1 MGNWEIEKLK
11 YIRILEVIIS
21 GISNILNMDS
31 YSIMADTLR
40 EKLVDWKA
48 DSERLL
54 YKLKNN
60 EFEIAIVGLEKAGKS
75 SFSNAF
81 IENSLL
87 PTDQGRCTYT
97 STCIAYNEYDVAEIS
112 FYTKEEFARNFSDK
126 LRKIGIEN
134 SEKYSFE
141 LMTRQ
146 QYEQLFQKLD
156 MNKQK
161 LYGSSLN
168 QDILETIDNKESIL
182 NYLGT
187 AIKQFSG
194 AAFEEFKD
202 FIQEPSKAIAVKE
215 ITIGSRLLEKM
226 PNAMIYDIPGFNSP
240 TEMHQQ
246 QTRVRMKSA
255 DAIVIIAK
263 ADEPSLTGE
272 VLDIF
277 RECDNDGTVLND
289 KLFVFANKADRA
301 NIAKNKEITYDE
313 WIHKRNILEEKHKDR
328 IFFGSSNAYL
338 QKIGKLPLEDKGN
351 DYISPLKMRGLEDGI
366 NEIRIALEEYN
377 RTCRFEVLKGRV
389 NKIKGA
395 LSAAFEEV
403 NQKYSISESELD
415 SFTTG
420 DKIDLALNFKS
431 EFVEKVVKNLQ
442 SYRDDI
448 VRSRMQTEKP
458 LSKGI
463 AKYILETITVEN
475 YQITD
480 EELKKAHKCYISS
493 VTEHEAP
500 QTIEAPLRREKFDK
514 MYHDFFHAIMAI
526 SVENHVKCRGDI
538 IGIIMEAMNLSETS
552 PYYKKIYDQLTEEF
566 SDKINRSTDEG
577 YYQSLIERFSRDIY
591 EILIQCTYSEER
603 YNKFI
608 PEMDNFFSFSVFY
621 NPDLKEENKL
631 DYIHK
636 APKDQILC
644 NLLLFHDFNRSS
656 NKESCEEKVE
666 ELAERIKI
674 ITGLKEISIVN
685 LKLIRTIVK
694 RDYENSDR
702 IISDLLEDCDIEN
715 ENQAT
720 ISAKVSM
727 FLQRAVKELPEEEE
741 THMIQADLSKPAEFR
756 KAYANYFAQIRS
768 NRTYED
774 MKRDF
779 ACDIEILRDVLLHAF
794 IRAINME
801 KSFVAREVK
810 SIEYVISWI
819 ESKEFNA
826 FISNNIEFI
835 KAEEFDNLDR
845 AEAEVKMK
853 SAFMMEISK
862 IIATINNT
870 Q

>member
-1 MGNWEIEKLK
+1 
-11 YIRILEVIIS
+11 
-21 GISNILNMDS
+21 
-31 YSIMADTLR
+31 
-40 EKLVDWKA
+40 
-48 DSERLL
+48 
-54 YKLKNN
+54 
-60 EFEIAIVGLEKAGKS
+60 
-75 SFSNAF
+75 
-81 IENSLL
+81 
-87 PTDQGRCTYT
+87 
-97 STCIAYNEYDVAEIS
+97 
-112 FYTKEEFARNFSDK
+112 
-126 LRKIGIEN
+126 
-134 SEKYSFE
+134 
-141 LMTRQ
+141 
-146 QYEQLFQKLD
+146 
-156 MNKQK
+156 
-161 LYGSSLN
+161 
-168 QDILETIDNKESIL
+168 
-182 NYLGT
+182 
-187 AIKQFSG
+187 
-194 AAFEEFKD
+194 
-202 FIQEPSKAIAVKE
+202 
-215 ITIGSRLLEKM
+215 
-226 PNAMIYDIPGFNSP
+226 
-240 TEMHQQ
+240 
-246 QTRVRMKSA
+246 
-255 DAIVIIAK
+255 
-263 ADEPSLTGE
+263 
-272 VLDIF
+272 
-277 RECDNDGTVLND
+277 
-289 KLFVFANKADRA
+289 
-301 NIAKNKEITYDE
+301 
-313 WIHKRNILEEKHKDR
+313 
-328 IFFGSSNAYL
+328 
-338 QKIGKLPLEDKGN
+338 
-351 DYISPLKMRGLEDGI
+351 
-366 NEIRIALEEYN
+366 
-377 RTCRFEVLKGRV
+377 
-389 NKIKGA
+389 
-395 LSAAFEEV
+395 
-403 NQKYSISESELD
+403 
-415 SFTTG
+415 
-420 DKIDLALNFKS
+420 
-431 EFVEKVVKNLQ
+431 
-442 SYRDDI
+442 
-448 VRSRMQTEKP
+448 MQTEKP

>member
-1 MGNWEIEKLK
+1 MGSWEIEKLR

-21 GISNILNMDS
+21 GISNILNMDT

-40 EKLVDWKA
+40 EKLIEWKA

-54 YKLKNN
+54 LKLKNN

-97 STCIAYNEYDVAEIS
+97 STCIAYNSYDIAEIS

-134 SEKYSFE
+134 PEKYSFE
-141 LMTRQ
+141 LLTKQ

-156 MNKQK
+156 IGKQK
-161 LYGSSLN
+161 LYGSTLN
-168 QDILETIDNKESIL
+168 QDILDTIEQKESISS
-182 NYLGT
+182 YLGNPMQ
-187 AIKQFSG
+187 QFKG
-194 AAFEEFKD
+194 EAFEEFKG
-202 FIQEPSKAIAVKE
+202 FIKEPSKAIAVKE
-215 ITIGSRLLEKM
+215 ITIGSKLLERM
-226 PNAMIYDIPGFNSP
+226 PNALIYDIPGFNSP

-246 QTRVRMKSA
+246 QTRIRMKSA

-277 RECDNDGTVLND
+277 RECDNDGTVLKD

-301 NIAKNKEITYDE
+301 NISKNIEITYEE
-313 WIHKRNILEEKHKDR
+313 WINKRNILEEKHKER
-328 IFFGSSNAYL
+328 IFFGSSNAHL
-338 QKIGKLPLEDKGN
+338 QKIGKLPFEDRGT
-351 DYISPLKMRGLEDGI
+351 DYVGALKARGLEDGI
-366 NEIRIALEEYN
+366 YEIRTALEEYN
-377 RTCRFEVLKGRV
+377 RTFRFEVFKGRV

-403 NQKYSISESELD
+403 NKKYPVTEMNH
-415 SFTTG
+415 FATG

-431 EFVEKVVKNLQ
+431 EFIEKVVKNLQ

-448 VRSRMQTEKP
+448 VRGKMQTEKP

-463 AKYILETITVEN
+463 SKYILETITVEN
-475 YQITD
+475 YQITE

-500 QTIEAPLRREKFDK
+500 QTIEAPLRREKFEK
-514 MYHDFFHAIMAI
+514 MYHDFFHAIMSI

-538 IGIIMEAMNLSETS
+538 IGIIMDAMNLSPS
-552 PYYKKIYDQLTEEF
+552 SMYYEKIYNELKEEF
-566 SDKINRSTDEG
+566 SDKINRSSDEG
-577 YYQSLIERFSRDIY
+577 YYQSLIERFARDIY

-644 NLLLFHDFNRSS
+644 NLLLFHDYNHSTS
-656 NKESCEEKVE
+656 KESYSEKADK
-666 ELAERIKI
+666 LAAMVKGAA
-674 ITGLKEISIVN
+674 GLKEMSAMN
-685 LKLIRTIVK
+685 LKLIKMIVK
-694 RDYENSDR
+694 RDYENADKT
-702 IISDLLEDCDIEN
+702 IADILEECDIEE

-727 FLQRAVKELPEEEE
+727 LLQRAVRELPQEEESPTLKAE
-741 THMIQADLSKPAEFR
+741 LSNPVEFR
-756 KAYANYFAQIRS
+756 RAYANYFAQIRS

-774 MKRDF
+774 MKKDF
-779 ACDIEILRDVLLHAF
+779 AYDIEILRDVLLHAF

-826 FISNNIEFI
+826 FVSNNIEYI

-845 AEAEVKMK
+845 AEAELKIK
-853 SAFMMEISK
+853 SAFVMEMNK

>member
-1 MGNWEIEKLK
+1 MGSWEIEKLK
-11 YIRILEVIIS
+11 YIRILEVIIN
-21 GISNILNMDS
+21 GISNILSMDS

-40 EKLVDWKA
+40 EKLVEWKT
-48 DSERLL
+48 DSEKLFH
-54 YKLKNN
+54 KLKNN

-97 STCIAYNEYDVAEIS
+97 STCIAYNEADIAEIS

-126 LRKIGIEN
+126 LKKIGIAN
-134 SEKYSFE
+134 SEKYAFE

-156 MNKQK
+156 TNSQK
-161 LYGSSLN
+161 LYGSTLN
-168 QDILETIDNKESIL
+168 QDILDTIDNKQNIL
-182 NYLGT
+182 NYLGNPT
-187 AIKQFSG
+187 KQFSG
-194 AAFEEFKD
+194 EAFEEFKG
-202 FIQEPSKAIAVKE
+202 FIKEPSKAIAVKE

-226 PNAMIYDIPGFNSP
+226 PNALIYDIPGFNSP

-246 QTRVRMKSA
+246 QTRARMKSA

-301 NIAKNKEITYDE
+301 NISKNKEITYEE
-313 WIHKRNILEEKHKDR
+313 WITKRNILDEKYKDR
-328 IFFGSSNAYL
+328 IFFGSSNAHL
-338 QKIGKLPLEDKGN
+338 QKIGKLPPEDKSN

-366 NEIRIALEEYN
+366 NDIRMALEEYN
-377 RTCRFEVLKGRV
+377 RTCRFEVFKRRI

-403 NQKYSISESELD
+403 NKRYAVSETED
-415 SFTTG
+415 FATG

-431 EFVEKVVKNLQ
+431 EFIEKVVKNLQ

-448 VRSRMQTEKP
+448 VRGKMQSEKP

-463 AKYILETITVEN
+463 AEYILNTITVEN
-475 YQITD
+475 YQITE

-500 QTIEAPLRREKFDK
+500 QTIEAPLRREKFEK

-526 SVENHVKCRGDI
+526 SVENHIKCHGDI
-538 IGIIMEAMNLSETS
+538 MSIVMEAMNLSNTS
-552 PYYKKIYDQLTEEF
+552 PYYNKIYTQLEEKF
-566 SDKINRSTDEG
+566 SNKITGGTDEG

-603 YNKFI
+603 YNKFV

-644 NLLLFHDFNRSS
+644 NLLLFHDYNRSS
-656 NKESCEEKVE
+656 NKESCEQKTK
-666 ELAERIKI
+666 ELADTVKM
-674 ITGLKEISIVN
+674 ITGLKELSPMN
-685 LKLIRTIVK
+685 LKLITTIVK
-694 RDYENSDR
+694 RDYEKCDQ
-702 IISDLLEDCDIEN
+702 IITDILEDCDVEN
-715 ENQAT
+715 ENQTT

-727 FLQRAVKELPEEEE
+727 LLQRIVKELPEEEE
-741 THMIQADLSKPAEFR
+741 NNAIQADLSNPTEFK
-756 KAYANYFAQIRS
+756 KAYANYFAKLRS

-779 ACDIEILRDVLLHAF
+779 ACDIDILRDVLLHAF
-794 IRAINME
+794 IRAINIE

-826 FISNNIEFI
+826 FVSNNIEFI

-845 AEAEVKMK
+845 AEAERKMK
-853 SAFMMEISK
+853 SAFMMEINK
-862 IIATINNT
+862 IIATINST

>member
-1 MGNWEIEKLK
+1 MGSWEIEKLK

-31 YSIMADTLR
+31 YSMMADTLR
-40 EKLVDWKA
+40 EKLMEWKA
-48 DSERLL
+48 DSEKLL
-54 YKLKNN
+54 HKLKKN

-97 STCIAYNEYDVAEIS
+97 STCIAYNEYDIAQIS
-112 FYTKEEFARNFSDK
+112 FYTKEEFTKNFSDK
-126 LRKIGIEN
+126 LKKIGIEN

-146 QYEQLFQKLD
+146 QYEQLFQKLELG
-156 MNKQK
+156 KQK
-161 LYGSSLN
+161 LYGSTLN
-168 QDILETIDNKESIL
+168 QDILDTIDNRQEIL
-182 NYLGT
+182 NYLGNPM
-187 AIKQFSG
+187 KQFSG
-194 AAFEEFKD
+194 EEFEEFQG
-202 FIQEPSKAIAVKE
+202 FIKEPSKAIAVKE

-226 PNAMIYDIPGFNSP
+226 PNAIIYDIPGFNSP

-246 QTRVRMKSA
+246 QTRTRMKSA

-301 NIAKNKEITYDE
+301 NISKNKDITYDE
-313 WIHKRNILEEKHKDR
+313 WIHKRNILDEKYKNR
-328 IFFGSSNAYL
+328 IFFGSSNAHL
-338 QKIGKLPLEDKGN
+338 QKIGKLPAEDKGN

-366 NEIRIALEEYN
+366 YEIREALEEYN
-377 RTCRFEVLKGRV
+377 RTSRFEVLKGRV

-403 NQKYSISESELD
+403 NQKYATIETNN
-415 SFTTG
+415 FITG

-431 EFVEKVVKNLQ
+431 EFIEKVVKNLQ

-448 VRSRMQTEKP
+448 VRGKMQTEKP

-500 QTIEAPLRREKFDK
+500 QTIESPLRREKFEK
-514 MYHDFFHAIMAI
+514 MYHDFFDAIMSI

-538 IGIIMEAMNLSETS
+538 IEIIMEAMNLSKTS
-552 PYYKKIYDQLTEEF
+552 PYY
-566 SDKINRSTDEG
+566 DKICTQLKDAFSAISQSTDEG
-577 YYQSLIERFSRDIY
+577 YYQSLIERFARDIY

-644 NLLLFHDFNRSS
+644 NLLLFHDYNRSS
-656 NKESCEEKVE
+656 SKEVCEKKTA
-666 ELAERIKI
+666 ELADAVKKI
-674 ITGLKEISIVN
+674 AGLKEISTMN
-685 LKLIRTIVK
+685 MKLIQKIVQ
-694 RDYENSDR
+694 RDYENADR
-702 IISDLLEDCDIEN
+702 IIIDILEDCDIEN
-715 ENQAT
+715 ENQTT

-727 FLQRAVKELPEEEE
+727 LLQRAVKDMPEEEE
-741 THMIQADLSKPAEFR
+741 NYAIQADLSKPVEFR
-756 KAYANYFAQIRS
+756 KAYASYFAQIRS

-774 MKRDF
+774 MKKDF
-779 ACDIEILRDVLLHAF
+779 ACDIDILRDVLLHAF
-794 IRAINME
+794 IRAINIE

-810 SIEYVISWI
+810 AIEYVISWI

-826 FISNNIEFI
+826 FVSNNIEFI
-835 KAEEFDNLDR
+835 KAEEFDSLDR
-845 AEAEVKMK
+845 AEAEIKMR
-853 SAFMMEISK
+853 SAFMMEINK

>member
-1 MGNWEIEKLK
+1 MESWENEKLK

-40 EKLVDWKA
+40 EKLIEWKTE
-48 DSERLL
+48 SERLL
-54 YKLKNN
+54 LKLQNN

-97 STCIAYNEYDVAEIS
+97 STCIAYNDYDIAEIS

-134 SEKYSFE
+134 PEKYSFE
-141 LMTRQ
+141 LLTRE
-146 QYEQLFQKLD
+146 QYEQLFLKVD
-156 MNKQK
+156 ISKQK
-161 LYGSSLN
+161 MYGSTLN
-168 QDILETIDNKESIL
+168 QDILDTIDYKQSIL
-182 NYLGT
+182 DYLGNP
-187 AIKQFSG
+187 IKQFKG
-194 AAFEEFKD
+194 EAFEEFKE
-202 FIQEPSKAIAVKE
+202 FIKEPSKAIAVKE
-215 ITIGSRLLEKM
+215 ITIGSTLLEQM
-226 PNAMIYDIPGFNSP
+226 PNALIYDIPGFNSP

-246 QTRVRMKSA
+246 QTRTRMKSA

-272 VLDIF
+272 VLDVF

-301 NIAKNKEITYDE
+301 NISKNKEITYDE
-313 WIHKRNILEEKHKDR
+313 WISKRNILDEKKKDR
-328 IFFGSSNAYL
+328 IFFGSSNAHL
-338 QKIGKLPLEDKGN
+338 QKIGKLPPEDKGN

-366 NEIRIALEEYN
+366 NEIRAALEEYN
-377 RTCRFEVLKGRV
+377 RTFRFEVFKGRI

-403 NQKYSISESELD
+403 NKKYPAAETS
-415 SFTTG
+415 SFVTG

-431 EFVEKVVKNLQ
+431 EFIDKVVKNLQ

-448 VRSRMQTEKP
+448 VRGKMQTEKP
-458 LSKGI
+458 LSEGI
-463 AKYILETITVEN
+463 AKYILENVTVEN
-475 YQITD
+475 YQITE

-500 QTIEAPLRREKFDK
+500 QTIESPLRREKFEK

-538 IGIIMEAMNLSETS
+538 IGIIMDAMNLSSTS
-552 PYYKKIYDQLTEEF
+552 LYYDKIYNELKDQF
-566 SDKINRSTDEG
+566 SDKIDRSTDEG

-636 APKDQILC
+636 APKDQVLC
-644 NLLLFHDFNRSS
+644 NLLLFHDFNRSTS
-656 NKESCEEKVE
+656 KGSCSEKTDKLV
-666 ELAERIKI
+666 ARVKRVA
-674 ITGLKEISIVN
+674 GLKEMSTMN
-685 LKLIRTIVK
+685 LKLIKTIVK
-694 RDYENSDR
+694 RDYENSDQ
-702 IISDLLEDCDIEN
+702 IIADILDECDIED
-715 ENQAT
+715 ENQTT

-727 FLQRAVKELPEEEE
+727 LLQRAVKEMPEEEE
-741 THMIQADLSKPAEFR
+741 SPAVKADLSKPSEFR

-774 MKRDF
+774 MKKDF

-819 ESKEFNA
+819 ESKEFNT

-845 AEAEVKMK
+845 AEAEIKMK
-853 SAFMMEISK
+853 SAFMMEINK